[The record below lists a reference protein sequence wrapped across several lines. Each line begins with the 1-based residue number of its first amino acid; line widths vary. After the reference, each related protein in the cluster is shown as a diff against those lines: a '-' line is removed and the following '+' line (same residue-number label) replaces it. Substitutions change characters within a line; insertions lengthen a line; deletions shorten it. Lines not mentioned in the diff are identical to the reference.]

1 MGGDADQ
8 KLPQASSQETGKAGP
23 WVALDKWNG
32 LVRGHSAARL
42 ASRRGYGGGG
52 APLRTQ
58 EKPGVGERLLT
69 SKG

>member
-32 LVRGHSAARL
+32 LIRGHSAARL

-52 APLRTQ
+52 APT
-58 EKPGVGERLLT
+58 EDTGEAW
-69 SKG
+69 GEGEVVDV